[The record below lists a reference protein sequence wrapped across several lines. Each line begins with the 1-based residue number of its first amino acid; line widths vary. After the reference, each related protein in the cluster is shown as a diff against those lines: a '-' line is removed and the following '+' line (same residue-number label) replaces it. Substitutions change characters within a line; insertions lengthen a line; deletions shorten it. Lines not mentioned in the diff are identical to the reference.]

1 MERTPQQYMFE
12 ALTLAEQAAAAGEVP
27 VGAIVVRGGEI
38 IARAYNLVEASCDAT
53 RHAEISAI
61 SLAAKIKGDWRLND
75 CALYVT
81 MEPCPMCIGA
91 ILLSRI
97 KELYFGCYDPR
108 LGAVGSQID
117 LSTFPNF
124 GENLKVF
131 PELLA
136 EPARDIVQRFFS
148 TRR

>member
-1 MERTPQQYMFE
+1 MFE

-27 VGAIVVRGGEI
+27 VGAIVVRDGEI
-38 IARAYNLVEASCDAT
+38 IARAYNLVEANRDAT
-53 RHAEISAI
+53 RHAEILAI
-61 SLAAKIKGDWRLND
+61 SAATQAKGDWRLND
-75 CALYVT
+75 CSLYVT

-108 LGAVGSQID
+108 LGAVGSQAD

-124 GENLKVF
+124 GGALKVY

-136 EPARDIVQRFFS
+136 EPAGEIVRRFFS
-148 TRR
+148 SKR